1 MTARSV
7 KWWSRV
13 HKWTSLICTLFL
25 LMLCITGLPLI
36 FHDEIDD
43 LFKSEASARE
53 LPADT
58 PQAPLS
64 RLIDAAKA
72 RYPQRYVQVLG
83 WDDDRANVVNV
94 FLSETPESPPGKR
107 FLKLS
112 FNSRTAE
119 LIGEDAQQGGLM
131 RTIRIFHRDMLLG
144 LPGELFLGV
153 MGLLFVASLV
163 SGVMLYAPFMRR
175 LAFGAVRRAGAPRI
189 KWLDLHNLIGAV
201 TLVWLL
207 AVGVT
212 GVINTISLPLF
223 SAWRAQVMPEL
234 IAPHLGKPPLAKL
247 ADIDD
252 VVATARRALDGNTP
266 TSIVLPTVARFG
278 TPRHF
283 IVWTK
288 GSTPITSRLFTPAM
302 LDAETGQLVTA
313 RGLPWYLRAL
323 QVSRP
328 LHFGDY
334 GGLPLKIIWALL
346 DLAAIVV
353 LASGVY
359 LWLGKRKSL
368 PHHDAGSGPAGCRG
382 DFRDRLMNRL
392 RQTTGDI
399 FRWPLWLGALTVVG
413 LASALF
419 GNDGWDALSW
429 IALAIPLAVL
439 GWKAGRVIHGS

>member
-1 MTARSV
+1 MTAQSV
-7 KWWSRV
+7 KWWSLV

-43 LFKSEASARE
+43 LFKSEASARD

-72 RYPQRYVQVLG
+72 RYPERYLQVLG

-94 FLSETPESPPGKR
+94 FLSKTPEAPPGQR

-112 FNSRTAE
+112 FDSRTAE

-131 RTIRIFHRDMLLG
+131 SAIRIFHRDMFVG

-153 MGLLFVASLV
+153 MGLLFIVAIV
-163 SGVMLYAPFMRR
+163 SGVVLYAPFMRR
-175 LAFGAVRRAGAPRI
+175 LEFGAVRRAGASRI

-207 AVGVT
+207 AVGIT

-223 SAWRAQVMPEL
+223 TAWRAQVMPEL
-234 IAPHLGKPPLAKL
+234 ITPHLGKPPLAKL
-247 ADIDD
+247 ADVDD
-252 VVATARRALDGNTP
+252 VVAATRRTLDGNTP
-266 TSIVLPTVARFG
+266 ASIVFPTEARFG

-288 GSTPITSRLFTPAM
+288 GTTPITSRLFTPAM

-313 RGLPWYLRAL
+313 RDLPWYLRAL

-359 LWLGKRKSL
+359 LWVGKRRPSRNVTQIPSPPAATATSL
-368 PHHDAGSGPAGCRG
+368 AGS
-382 DFRDRLMNRL
+382 
-392 RQTTGDI
+392 
-399 FRWPLWLGALTVVG
+399 
-413 LASALF
+413 
-419 GNDGWDALSW
+419 
-429 IALAIPLAVL
+429 
-439 GWKAGRVIHGS
+439 